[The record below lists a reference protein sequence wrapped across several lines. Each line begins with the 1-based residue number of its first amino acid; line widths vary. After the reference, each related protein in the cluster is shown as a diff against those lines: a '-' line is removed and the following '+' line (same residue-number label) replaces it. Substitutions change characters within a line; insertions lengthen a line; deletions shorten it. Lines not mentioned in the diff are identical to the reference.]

1 MNICIYGA
9 GAIGTI
15 FAVRLAQCGANISV
29 IARNH
34 SYQAIA
40 ENGAGLETPDSP
52 RIYANVTVATSL
64 AELPEQDMIIIAVK
78 QPAIAEIAG
87 LIAPHIS
94 ASTQIM
100 LAMNGVPW
108 WFLDN
113 LAGAPDDRIL
123 RTLDPDGN
131 LRQLL
136 PTSQIIGAVI
146 HMSSFMAE
154 PGVAC
159 LRAGNKI
166 ILGRADRK
174 TGQPLEACASLC
186 QRAGFEVET
195 SAFIHKDIWFKLW
208 GNMTMNPISALT
220 RTTTDRILDDKL
232 VNQFVCDIMTEAQD
246 IGAQLGIE
254 IDTTPQERNRVTR
267 KLGAMR
273 TSMLQDVEAGR
284 ILEVDALLGG
294 VSEIADKLGY
304 QAHHISILFGLTR
317 LLAEAQQPR

>member
-29 IARNH
+29 IARND
-34 SYQAIA
+34 SFQAIA
-40 ENGAGLETPDSP
+40 EKGVGLAQPDSP
-52 RIYANVTVATSL
+52 PIYADVTVATSL
-64 AELPEQDMIIIAVK
+64 ADLPEQDMIIIAVK

-94 ASTQIM
+94 ANTQIM

-146 HMSSFMAE
+146 HMSSFMVEA
-154 PGVAC
+154 GLAC

-174 TGQPLEACASLC
+174 IGQPLEACASLC
-186 QRAGFEVET
+186 QQAGFEVET
-195 SAFIHKDIWFKLW
+195 SAFIQKDIWFKLW

-232 VNQFVCDIMTEAQD
+232 VHQFVCDIMTEAQD

-304 QAHHISILFGLTR
+304 QAHHISILYGLTR
-317 LLAEAQQPR
+317 LLAESQQPH